1 MINNLNFGIK
11 NMVYPNIFD
20 MGYTITTY
28 FAFHI
33 IDSRNHPQREVPQLV
48 QMRQPS

>member
-1 MINNLNFGIK
+1 MMIIK
-11 NMVYPNIFD
+11 QVVPYHRIDRVHHNV
-20 MGYTITTY
+20 TY

-33 IDSRNHPQREVPQLV
+33 KYLGGQPQREVPQLV